1 MALTKADLKAIGD
14 MIAAANARPA
24 RSRTKAATARTFA
37 TKAERA
43 RGDGFPCTADEPCG
57 RTDLRTADSGAS
69 HDAKADHW
77 HTPLKAAPAK

>member
-14 MIAAANARPA
+14 MIAAATAKPA
-24 RSRTKAATARTFA
+24 RGSSARKTTARTFA

-43 RGDGFPCTADEPCG
+43 AGNGFPCTADDPCG

-69 HDAKADHW
+69 HDAKAEHW
-77 HTPLKAAPAK
+77 HTPLAKAK